1 MTKYL
6 PLALLALVLSCRTAP
21 TPAPEDGSVLVSDRL
36 SNQRVNAFTEDSDG
50 HIWIATSRGL
60 NKYTVHEYIQFFASQ
75 DSVGLPDNQIN
86 DVLTASDGTIWVATN
101 GGAARREQD
110 GRFHRVRSA
119 GWNPGVS
126 TLMEPKPG
134 LLLMAGGSELL
145 RYDAGSDALVSVIGD
160 LNPFGSPSTVCDGA
174 SLWVLSAGGWA
185 VNRYSLED
193 FSLLGTAPL
202 KHQAYHICDTGSD
215 EIWLSGMGRLSII
228 DKTTM
233 GDKPLPRAVSRHREV
248 MDGDVDLIYSV
259 DGNSILLSV
268 IGKGLFEY
276 DRTTGLVSYQDDPG
290 FPYEVPS
297 AEIHAI
303 FRDSRQN
310 LWFGTA
316 NEGFSVSF
324 RYKEQFNRNKYL
336 TDAFRHKAVTSLCQ
350 DGKGRLW
357 ITTYRD
363 GLFVYD
369 GSSLKTVEVSHLIDD
384 HNVGYIRATK
394 VFCDSS
400 GDMWL
405 LFSDK
410 YRVVRCAWDGRRLTL
425 KDSFFHFIPMS
436 IAEDE
441 QGKIWIGGGG
451 AALMTYDR
459 RARKADFVQLPVP
472 EGWTFITELLPYK
485 PGYLIA
491 AAMNHIVFTINTYTG
506 EAEEN
511 LVSAQDR
518 ELCFKRGFP
527 LPNCIF
533 KDSGGDVWIGT
544 SSNGLLRHFKDSGR
558 TEPVQGL
565 PCESICAIQ
574 EDSEGNV
581 WVSTLNGLA
590 KYDRAAGQM
599 ISYYEADG
607 TGGNQFSERAA
618 IALPDGTIIFGGA
631 HGLTSFTPLEVSDQR
646 TVPLVF
652 EYLKIH
658 NTLVQPGPSAPVE
671 RSLTTGPEVVIK
683 HNENAFSIAFAALDY
698 GEHVHMH
705 YKYMMEGFDQD
716 WVDSGTSGEAYYAN
730 IPSGRY
736 NFRIRLSGEG
746 RNVISDEQVLR
757 IRVLPPWYA
766 TWWAII
772 IWTLLG
778 GLLVGMGYTFWAHV
792 RRVRREAAERIREVK
807 LEQERAEMAEQEEK
821 KLNKI
826 QMNYFSNVAH
836 EFRTPLTMIAGPAGQ
851 LAASENIKGE
861 DRALVDI
868 IRRNSAWML
877 SLVNQLLDFN
887 RIGNRKLQMKVAK
900 MDIVPPLKSIADLF
914 RFNAQSKGIELA
926 TTGLEESFTMWV
938 DADKVQKILMNLL
951 SNALKFTPSG
961 GKVTLSFDVI
971 SRADA
976 AALFPLTDEDT
987 DGQYAA
993 IRVSDTGPG
1002 IPEEEMEKIF
1012 ERFYQGASKSN
1023 THGSGI
1029 GLYYA
1034 RVLITLHHGYIK
1046 AINRPGGGAEFCF
1059 IVPVSAS
1066 SYTKDERTDT
1076 EPQNLITESIPEI
1089 LMPEDNSQDADRKH
1103 IAVVDDDIDIA
1114 NYIKIL
1120 LQQQYRVS
1128 IYFDVASAL
1137 RGMQDDAP
1145 DLVISDVVMPGESG
1159 YQLCEKIKGDLQL
1172 SHIPVVLVTAKV
1184 AVESQVQGLDKGADA
1199 YVSKP
1204 FQPQYL
1210 LALVK
1215 SLLENREKL
1224 RRQIGSAT
1232 TTESIPPEALSPR
1245 DAAFMRDLYALME
1258 KELAN
1263 ADLEIVKV
1271 CEMMKISRTK
1281 FYYKVKG
1288 LTGENP
1294 SVFFKHYK
1302 LNRAAELLREGKYNM
1317 SEIAWMTGF
1326 NTLSHFSTSFKKQFG
1341 VPPSEYTG

>member
-1 MTKYL
+1 MTTVMTKYL

-21 TPAPEDGSVLVSDRL
+21 APAPADGSVLVSDRL
-36 SNQRVNAFTEDSDG
+36 SNQRVNAFAEDADG

-60 NKYTVHEYIQFFASQ
+60 NKYTVHEYIQFFAPK

-86 DVLTASDGTIWVATN
+86 DVLAASDGTVWVATG
-101 GGAARREQD
+101 GGAARRTPD
-110 GRFHRVRSA
+110 GRFHRVRSSSWA
-119 GWNPGVS
+119 PGVNNI
-126 TLMEPKPG
+126 MEPRPG
-134 LLLMAGGSELL
+134 LLLMAGGSELM
-145 RYDAGSDALVSVIGD
+145 RYDADHDELLSVIGD
-160 LNPFGSPSTVCDGA
+160 LNPFGSPSTVCDGS

-185 VNRYSLED
+185 VNRYSLD
-193 FSLLGTAPL
+193 SFSLLGTAQL
-202 KHQAYHICDTGSD
+202 THQAYHICDAGRD
-215 EIWLSGMGRLSII
+215 EVWFSGMGSLSIV

-233 GDKPLPRAVSRHREV
+233 AGKPLPRAVRNCPAV
-248 MDGDVDLIYSV
+248 MEGDVDLIYAV
-259 DGNSILLSV
+259 DENSILLSV
-268 IGKGLFEY
+268 IGKGVFEY
-276 DRTTGLVSYQDDPG
+276 DRATESVTFQDAPG
-290 FPYEVPS
+290 FPYEIPS
-297 AEIHAI
+297 AEIHTI

-316 NEGFSVSF
+316 TEGFSVSF
-324 RYKEQFNRNKYL
+324 RYKEQFNRNKFL
-336 TDAFRHKAVTSLCQ
+336 TDAFRHKAVTSLCL

-363 GLFVYD
+363 GLFVYE
-369 GSSLKTVEVSHLIDD
+369 GGSLKSVDVTHLIDD
-384 HNVGYIRATK
+384 KNIGYIRASK
-394 VFCDSS
+394 VFCDSA
-400 GDMWL
+400 GDLWL

-410 YRVVRCAWDGRRLTL
+410 YRVVRCGWDGRRLVR
-425 KDSFFHFIPMS
+425 KDSFFHFIPIA
-436 IAEDE
+436 IAEDD

-459 RARKADFVQLPVP
+459 KTRKTDYVQLPVP
-472 EGWTFITELLPYK
+472 EGWTFVTELQPYK
-485 PGYLIA
+485 PGYLMA
-491 AAMNHIVFTINTYTG
+491 AVMNHALMTVNIYTG

-511 LVSAQDR
+511 LGGGPAVFSC
-518 ELCFKRGFP
+518 L
-527 LPNCIF
+527 L
-533 KDSGGDVWIGT
+533 KDSEGDIWMGT
-544 SSNGLLRHFKDSGR
+544 SANGLLRRSKESGQ
-558 TEPVQGL
+558 TEQVHGL
-565 PCESICAIQ
+565 PCESISALE

-599 ISYYEADG
+599 ISYFEADG
-607 TGGNQFSERAA
+607 TGGNQFNDRAA

-631 HGLTSFTPLEVSDQR
+631 HGLTSFTPLEVSDKR
-646 TVPLVF
+646 TVPIVF

-658 NTLVQPGPSAPVE
+658 NTLVQPGPNAPVE
-671 RSLTTGPEVVIK
+671 SSLPGRPDVVIPHK
-683 HNENAFSIAFAALDY
+683 DNAFSIAFAALDY

-705 YKYMMEGFDQD
+705 YKYKMEGFDQD
-716 WVDSGTSGEAYYAN
+716 WVECGTANEAYYSN

-736 NFRIRLSGEG
+736 LFKVRLSGEG
-746 RNVISDEQVLR
+746 RNVISDEEVLR
-757 IRVLPPWYA
+757 IKVLPPWYA

-772 IWTLLG
+772 LWTLLG
-778 GLLVGMGYTFWAHV
+778 GFLVGMGYTFWKHV
-792 RRVRREAAERIREVK
+792 RRVRAEAAERIREVK

-851 LAASENIKGE
+851 LAASENIKGS

-900 MDIVPPLKSIADLF
+900 MDIVPPLKSTADLF

-926 TTGLEESFTMWV
+926 TTGLEDSFTMWV

-1066 SYTKDERTDT
+1066 SYSKDERTDS
-1076 EPQNLITESIPEI
+1076 EPQGLITESIPEI
-1089 LMPEDNSQDADRKH
+1089 LMPEDNSEDLDRKH

-1114 NYIKIL
+1114 NYIKL
-1120 LQQQYRVS
+1120 LLKPQYRVS

-1204 FQPQYL
+1204 FQPAYL

-1224 RRQIGSAT
+1224 RRQLGSAT
-1232 TTESIPPEALSPR
+1232 TTENIPPEALSPR

-1263 ADLEIVKV
+1263 TDLEIVKV